1 MSSDLKTKLENI
13 NTQYQNMCYQM
24 IALEQAYD
32 DTTAEEALT
41 YLKHKIQD
49 LEGEMFANRA
59 VFAAI
64 NHRLD
69 QKV

>member
-1 MSSDLKTKLENI
+1 MSLDLRTKLENI
-13 NTQYQNMCYQM
+13 ETLYSNMCYEM
-24 IALEQAYD
+24 VALEEAYD

-59 VFAAI
+59 VKAALT
-64 NHRLD
+64 HRLE